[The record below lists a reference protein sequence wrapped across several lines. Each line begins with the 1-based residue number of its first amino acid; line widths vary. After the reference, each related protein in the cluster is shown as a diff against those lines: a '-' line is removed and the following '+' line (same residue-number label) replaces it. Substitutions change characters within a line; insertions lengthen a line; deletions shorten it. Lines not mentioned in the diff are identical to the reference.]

1 MTDTGRPGA
10 LRDRAYETLR
20 RRIIEVADPPGH
32 RLVERDLAAELEVSR
47 IPLREAL
54 RLLAADGLVVTVPGR
69 GTIVSPFTP
78 DDVRDLFDV
87 RESLE
92 ALTARLAAER
102 ADDDGLARLRVHLE
116 RARAAMAAEDRAGV
130 TNANADFHDE
140 LVAIAGNALLTTL
153 SRPLS
158 GRMRRLFHL
167 TADRD
172 QAVQCAEHEELYE
185 AIAAGD
191 AAGAADHA
199 ARHVASGREHSL
211 AAAANWSRLD
221 AESLTRT
228 RRRRAQPS
236 TGTST

>member
-1 MTDTGRPGA
+1 MTETGRPGA
-10 LRDRAYETLR
+10 LRDRVYETLR
-20 RRIIEVADPPGH
+20 RRIVEATAPPGQ

-92 ALTARLAAER
+92 VLTARLAAER
-102 ADDDGLARLRVHLE
+102 ADADGLARLRGHLD
-116 RARAAMAAEDRAGV
+116 RARAAMAEGDHAAVID
-130 TNANADFHDE
+130 ANADFHDE
-140 LVAIAGNALLTTL
+140 LVTLAGNALLA
-153 SRPLS
+153 SMARPLS
-158 GRMRRLFHL
+158 GRTRRLFHL

-172 QAVQCAEHEELYE
+172 QSVQCAEHEQLYD
-185 AIAAGD
+185 AIAAHD
-191 AAGAADHA
+191 AVSAAEHA
-199 ARHVASGREHSL
+199 ARHVTSGREHSL
-211 AAAANWSRLD
+211 AAAANWSEMD

-228 RRRRAQPS
+228 RRRTRR
-236 TGTST
+236 